1 MHVCKLVANVLFC
14 AVFFILFAYA
24 AEYLKNIGISM
35 AVFSS
40 GFLSLFIFIMCLLQR
55 KVRSKDWMITVIL
68 LAVPLGV
75 FSITYYI
82 NENLLRF
89 FEPSDLHF
97 YFVIAPFL
105 IHMWYVSRK
114 ENELT

>member
-1 MHVCKLVANVLFC
+1 MHFSKLVVNLFLF
-14 AVFFILFAYA
+14 AGFFILYVYA
-24 AEYLKNIGISM
+24 AEYLESIGISM

-40 GFLSLFIFIMCLLQR
+40 GFLSLFMLIMCALQK

-82 NENLLRF
+82 NECVLRF
-89 FEPSDLHF
+89 FEPSDFHF